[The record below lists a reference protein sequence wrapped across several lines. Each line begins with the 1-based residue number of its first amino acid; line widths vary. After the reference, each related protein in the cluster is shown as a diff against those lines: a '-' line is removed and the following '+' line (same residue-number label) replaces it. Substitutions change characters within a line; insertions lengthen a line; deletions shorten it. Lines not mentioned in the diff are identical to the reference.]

1 MDEDNLV
8 PGSDEYKKAR
18 RRRQNRESASRQ
30 RALKKEQ
37 FESIQEKL
45 DLIHQAKD
53 KMEQELKKLQA
64 ENQELRQAA
73 MMNNKTSFVY
83 VKIVVLLSL
92 FTIIAVQQLM
102 TSSPESF
109 SMINAGIVGLIVIF
123 ITFKN

>member
-37 FESIQEKL
+37 LDSIQEKL
-45 DLIHQAKD
+45 DQIHLANS

-64 ENQELRQAA
+64 ENQELRQAT
-73 MMNNKTSFVY
+73 MLNNKVSFVY
-83 VKIVVLLSL
+83 VKLVVLISL

-109 SMINAGIVGLIVIF
+109 SMTSAGIVGLIVIF